1 VHPLRALV
9 RGGKQRR
16 QALVYAL
23 AESTQRFGERG
34 RVVAT

>member
-1 VHPLRALV
+1 VHPLGALV

-23 AESTQRFGERG
+23 AERTESFGERR

>member
-23 AESTQRFGERG
+23 AEGAQAFGERS